1 MGLPM
6 AGFRSPASCESVPCY
21 LGRKLLASGPPLRQG
36 AFFEEQE
43 EMSDFIPDP
52 DFIIRSRDEV
62 QQIVGA
68 TYELAIQKFQR
79 KLGKHAKEFIR
90 RSPFVCIG
98 SQGVASG
105 ADVSPLGDPTGFV
118 QILDD
123 RTLAIPDRP
132 GNNRVDTLLNI
143 LENDRVGLLFIIPG
157 FDDTL
162 RVNGRAILT
171 NEPELMDEMAVNG
184 RSPGLAI
191 VVKVDEVF
199 IHCAKAFRRSHLWSP
214 DHFQKRSEM
223 PSLVKIVLDETT
235 EEVFTAEEQRK
246 RDEALEHA
254 YQNTLY

>member
-1 MGLPM
+1 
-6 AGFRSPASCESVPCY
+6 
-21 LGRKLLASGPPLRQG
+21 
-36 AFFEEQE
+36 
-43 EMSDFIPDP
+43 MSDSTSHP
-52 DFIIRSRDEV
+52 DFIIRRRDEV

-68 TYELAIQKFQR
+68 THALAIQKVQTR
-79 KLGKHAKEFIR
+79 LGRHAKELIR

-98 SQGVASG
+98 SQGVAAG
-105 ADVSPLGDPTGFV
+105 ADVSPRGDPPGFV

-162 RVNGRAILT
+162 RVNGRAVLT
-171 NEPELMDEMAVNG
+171 NEPQLMADMAVNG

-199 IHCAKAFRRSHLWSP
+199 VHCAKAFRRSHLWSP
-214 DHFQKRSEM
+214 DHLQKRSEM
-223 PSLVKIVLDETT
+223 PSLVKIVSDETT
-235 EEVFTAEEQRK
+235 DEVVTAEEQRE

-254 YQNTLY
+254 YRNTLY